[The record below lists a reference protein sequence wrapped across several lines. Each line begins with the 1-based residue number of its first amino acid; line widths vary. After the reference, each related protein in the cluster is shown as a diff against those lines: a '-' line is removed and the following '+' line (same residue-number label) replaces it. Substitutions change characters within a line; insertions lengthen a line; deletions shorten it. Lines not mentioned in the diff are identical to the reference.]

1 MMVRFILKRL
11 FSTVITIF
19 VVITI
24 TFFLMRLM
32 PGGPFSTEKKMNA
45 QTLANLNKKFGLDK
59 PVFEQYT
66 LYLTNLSHGDLGPSM
81 TYEGRTVND
90 IIAYSLP
97 VSARLGVASML
108 FAMIVGVYMGIVAA
122 LHQGKWQDKLCMFIS
137 TIGITMPSF
146 VVATLLIYVFAIK
159 FRLFNA
165 IGLNSAKDYILPA
178 IALGGSAM
186 AFVARLGR
194 SALLD
199 VVRQDYIRVARA
211 KGLSN
216 NVVIYKHALRN
227 SLIPIVT
234 YIGPLLAAVLTG
246 SFVIEGLFGIP
257 GMGREF
263 IASIGNRDYTVLL
276 GFVVLDATFL
286 IVANFAVDILYAVID
301 PRIKIDA

>member
-1 MMVRFILKRL
+1 MLSFITKRI
-11 FSTVITIF
+11 FSTMITIF

-32 PGGPFSTEKKMNA
+32 PGGPFSGEKKQSA
-45 QTLANLNKKFGLDK
+45 QVIANLNKKFGLDK

-66 LYLTNLSHGDLGPSM
+66 IYLTNLSHGDLGPSM
-81 TYEGRTVND
+81 KYEGRTVNE

-97 VSARLGVASML
+97 VSAKIGVVSML
-108 FAMIVGVYMGIVAA
+108 FAMLAGVYMGVVAA
-122 LHQGKWQDKLCMFIS
+122 LHQGRWPDKLCMFIS
-137 TIGITMPSF
+137 TIGITVPSF
-146 VVATLLIYVFAIK
+146 VIATLLIYVFAVK
-159 FRLFNA
+159 LHLLNA
-165 IGLNSAKDYILPA
+165 IGLDSPKDYILPA

-211 KGLSN
+211 KGLSKN
-216 NVVIYKHALRN
+216 TVIYKHALRN

-234 YIGPLLAAVLTG
+234 YIGPLIAGVLTG

-263 IASIGNRDYTVLL
+263 IQSIGNRDYTVII
-276 GFVVLDATFL
+276 GFVILDATFL
-286 IVANFAVDILYAVID
+286 IVANLIVDILYAIID
-301 PRIKIDA
+301 PRIKIES

>member
-1 MMVRFILKRL
+1 MLRFIIKRL
-11 FSTVITIF
+11 LSTVITLF

-32 PGGPFSTEKKMNA
+32 PGGPFSGEKKLSP
-45 QTLANLNKKFGLDK
+45 QVLANLNKKFGLDK

-66 LYLTNLSHGDLGPSM
+66 IYLKNLTHGELGPSM
-81 TYEGRTVND
+81 KYEGRTVNE

-97 VSARLGVASML
+97 VSARLGVIAIA
-108 FAMIVGVYMGIVAA
+108 FALLVGVYMGIVAA
-122 LHQGKWQDKLCMFIS
+122 LNQGKWPDKVCMFIA
-137 TIGITMPSF
+137 TLGITVPSF
-146 VVATLLIYVFAIK
+146 VIATLLIYVFAIK
-159 FRLFNA
+159 LQILHA
-165 IGLNSAKDYILPA
+165 IGLKSPKDYILPS
-178 IALGGSAM
+178 IALGASAM

-199 VVRQDYIRVARA
+199 VIRQDYIRVARA
-211 KGLSN
+211 KGLSR

-234 YIGPLLAAVLTG
+234 YIGPLLAGVLTG

-276 GFVVLDATFL
+276 GFVVLDASFL
-286 IVANFAVDILYAVID
+286 IIANLLVDILYAVID
-301 PRIKIDA
+301 PRIKIEA